1 MNRRKRYEVN
11 MVRHKQLE
19 ALFTRHGF
27 TDFRW
32 LDAADVVVSQWV
44 RMKCLYGCVEYG
56 RTATCPPHTPS
67 VAECAQFFRE
77 YRRIAVFHFEKRVD
91 RPEDRHAWSRKL
103 NLDLLKV
110 EHEVFKAGYEKAFL
124 LFLDSCNVCLECPG
138 GQSGCKEPKL
148 ARPTPDALAMD
159 VFTTVRKIGY
169 PIEVLADYTQPMNR
183 YAFLLVE

>member
-1 MNRRKRYEVN
+1 MDRL
-11 MVRHKQLE
+11 KQLE
-19 ALFTRHGF
+19 ALFARHGF

-32 LDAADVVVSQWV
+32 LDAADIVVSQWV

-67 VAECAQFFRE
+67 VAECEQFFRE

-138 GQSGCKEPKL
+138 GQSACKEPKL
-148 ARPTPDALAMD
+148 ARPTADALAMY

-169 PIEVLADYTQPMNR
+169 PIEVLSDYTQPMNR